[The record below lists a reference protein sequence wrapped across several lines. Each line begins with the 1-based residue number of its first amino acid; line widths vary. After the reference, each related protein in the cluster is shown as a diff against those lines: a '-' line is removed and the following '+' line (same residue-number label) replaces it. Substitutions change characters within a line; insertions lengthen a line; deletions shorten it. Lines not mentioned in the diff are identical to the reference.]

1 MLRVGRLLTNRLC
14 AMHIPTPDERANRY
28 ASLTPIAVLSAA
40 PGGRS
45 PDRGATTGDS
55 FRQWSPAAGG
65 GLTARRWGHV

>member
-45 PDRGATTGDS
+45 PDRGGNH
-55 FRQWSPAAGG
+55 R
-65 GLTARRWGHV
+65 